1 MASLRGRRG
10 RPPRQARK
18 APLGRYGPTSLA
30 IPSRS
35 SLPPGHRRFPLID
48 AIRGLAVLYIVVA
61 HGVVFGGG
69 AGDNDWYRGLFAH
82 NIGIAMFF
90 VVSGFVIYRPFVA
103 HRVLGA
109 PHPGIVAYVRRRF
122 LRIVPPYWLALTV
135 LSIYPGLG
143 GVFTEDW
150 WVYYGLLQLYPIYDP
165 GECAQTVE
173 GCGIAPA
180 ITLPGELGFYVIL
193 PIYVAFIAALTKGGF
208 RRRWLRT
215 ELLLLGGL
223 ALVSIVFRTW
233 SAVHEPP
240 LPYVFYGMPC
250 TFLWVALGIGMAA
263 ASVALVSYYAFE
275 RPILRFKDHRR
286 RSPRRA

>member
-1 MASLRGRRG
+1 MHAATAAESLYALESRGF
-10 RPPRQARK
+10 PPREAGQATEAGTEGAAREARRHVPGDSEPVV
-18 APLGRYGPTSLA
+18 AP
-30 IPSRS
+30 
-35 SLPPGHRRFPLID
+35 PPGHRRFPLID

-193 PIYVAFIAALTKGGF
+193 PIYVAFIAALTKG

-223 ALVSIVFRTW
+223 ALVSILFRTW

-240 LPYVFYGMPC
+240 SHTCSTACLAPSSGSR
-250 TFLWVALGIGMAA
+250 WA
-263 ASVALVSYYAFE
+263 
-275 RPILRFKDHRR
+275 
-286 RSPRRA
+286 